1 MCVEINLMIRGDD
14 ILHICSNQDLT
25 ILHLFIAHLK
35 IALHIAIK
43 TNFSF

>member
-1 MCVEINLMIRGDD
+1 MCVEINLMISKDD

-25 ILHLFIAHLK
+25 ILHLFIAHPK

-43 TNFSF
+43 MNFSF